1 MDEGPESGD
10 PCSWP
15 NHDDRS
21 LFIFRKIHSALLE
34 PDRNRI
40 LMLFDLLLEPVR
52 ANAFLLSLEFGLIFS
67 YSHGE
72 MRLFWMQIK
81 ARTNTELS
89 WLLPSTKLDQI
100 LKRQLDFLIWIKIIK
115 DFNYSPSLSDTIP
128 VVLGLAFNSL
138 GGKLSQLLLV
148 NIAVHKETQD
158 VHEIP

>member
-1 MDEGPESGD
+1 
-10 PCSWP
+10 
-15 NHDDRS
+15 
-21 LFIFRKIHSALLE
+21 
-34 PDRNRI
+34 
-40 LMLFDLLLEPVR
+40 
-52 ANAFLLSLEFGLIFS
+52 
-67 YSHGE
+67 

-100 LKRQLDFLIWIKIIK
+100 LKRQLDLLIWIKIIK
-115 DFNYSPSLSDTIP
+115 DFNDSPSFSDTIP

-148 NIAVHKETQD
+148 NIAVHEETQD